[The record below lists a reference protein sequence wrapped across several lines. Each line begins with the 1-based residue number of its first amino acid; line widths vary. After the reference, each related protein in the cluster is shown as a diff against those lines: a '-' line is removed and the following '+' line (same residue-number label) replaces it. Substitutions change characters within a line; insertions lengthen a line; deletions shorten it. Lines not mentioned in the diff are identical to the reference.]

1 MEQTGA
7 MEEMA
12 RTEPTVTPAP
22 PATLD
27 TTGYQVPRDTSEA
40 LARTVSLD
48 PLARPEWILQAPQV
62 PRGIPPKTE
71 PMERREKP
79 ARRDPQDTRERPGRM
94 ELLCGREPR
103 EAPVRM
109 ERRGRREL
117 LEPTVLLAIEA
128 LRGLMGLQEL
138 KEPKATKETEETKGT
153 REIREIK
160 EAKEIK
166 EAPATQGL

>member
-12 RTEPTVTPAP
+12 RTEPKVVPAP

-27 TTGYQVPRDTSEA
+27 TTGCQVPRDTSEA

-48 PLARPEWILQAPQV
+48 PLVHPEPVSQVPQV
-62 PRGIPPKTE
+62 PRGILPKTE
-71 PMERREKP
+71 STVRRAKP
-79 ARRDPQDTRERPGRM
+79 VRRDPQGTRDLPVRM
-94 ELLCGREPR
+94 ERLCGPEPR
-103 EAPVRM
+103 DAPVRM
-109 ERRGRREL
+109 ERRGRREP
-117 LEPTVLLAIEA
+117 LEPTVLRAIEA
-128 LRGLMGLQEL
+128 LRELMGLQEL
-138 KEPKATKETEETKGT
+138 KEPKVTKETEETKGK
-153 REIREIK
+153 RETREIK